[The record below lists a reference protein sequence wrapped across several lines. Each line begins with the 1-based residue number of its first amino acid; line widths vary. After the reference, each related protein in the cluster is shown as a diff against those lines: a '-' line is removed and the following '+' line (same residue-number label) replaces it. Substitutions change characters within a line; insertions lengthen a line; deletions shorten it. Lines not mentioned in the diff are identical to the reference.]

1 MINDATENVDR
12 KKCLDVVLWFVCVCV
27 WVCLYMY
34 DCVSVIKYDLLEVN
48 LFLMKAKEVNK
59 GHPFS
64 RDPKATL
71 EFLSICCS

>member
-12 KKCLDVVLWFVCVCV
+12 KKCLDVVLRFVCGCVCV
-27 WVCLYMY
+27 YVWL
-34 DCVSVIKYDLLEVN
+34 CVSVINHDLLEMN
-48 LFLMKAKEVNK
+48 IFLMKAKEVSK

-64 RDPKATL
+64 RDLKSTL